1 MRNLF
6 GHIGSTFVTF
16 LQDISSL
23 YYLFIETVS
32 QIVFMLSDR
41 KKLRQARMFEQVDD
55 VGARSLPLI
64 LTVSVLLGVVL
75 TVLASF
81 QFRELGSISYIPGF
95 VAVTVFREMGPLITG
110 VIMSG
115 RISAAF
121 TARIGTMKVA
131 EEVLA
136 LETMAVNPVRFLVAP
151 RFIALLLSLPAL
163 TVLSGFAAVIGGFIF
178 GSARLGIPADTYVRE
193 TLDVLMFRD
202 VYSGV
207 IKSVVYAIVI
217 GMVGC
222 YHGLTV
228 EGGAE
233 GVGRSTMV
241 SVVSST
247 LTIIVLDTVMT
258 AAFYG

>member
-1 MRNLF
+1 MNRI
-6 GHIGSTFVTF
+6 IGQIGRSFITF
-16 LQDISSL
+16 LQDLTSL

-32 QIVFMLSDR
+32 QVASVLSDR
-41 KKLRQARMFEQVDD
+41 KKLRQARMLEQVDE
-55 VGARSLPLI
+55 VGTRSLPLI
-64 LTVSVLLGVVL
+64 LSVSALLGIVL
-75 TVLASF
+75 TVLVSF

-95 VAVTVFREMGPLITG
+95 VAVTIFREMGPLITG
-110 VIMSG
+110 VIMAG

-151 RFIALLLSLPAL
+151 RLVALLLSLPAL
-163 TVLSGFAAVIGGFIF
+163 TVLSGFAAVFGGFLF
-178 GSARLGIPADTYVRE
+178 GAARLGIPADTYLRE
-193 TLDVLMFRD
+193 TLDVLIFRD

-207 IKSVVYAIVI
+207 IKSVAYAIVI
-217 GMVGC
+217 SMIGC
-222 YHGLTV
+222 YRGLTV

-247 LTIIVLDTVMT
+247 LTIIILDTMMT